1 MLSTLQGNT
10 TPEPSQDT
18 CLSKSVYLLDDG
30 HISTDRQTVGSALE
44 STVDVIL
51 ASKSLRVVPTLD
63 GDDDTGL
70 NEGL

>member
-1 MLSTLQGNT
+1 M
-10 TPEPSQDT
+10 
-18 CLSKSVYLLDDG
+18 YLLDDG

-63 GDDDTGL
+63 GDDGTGL